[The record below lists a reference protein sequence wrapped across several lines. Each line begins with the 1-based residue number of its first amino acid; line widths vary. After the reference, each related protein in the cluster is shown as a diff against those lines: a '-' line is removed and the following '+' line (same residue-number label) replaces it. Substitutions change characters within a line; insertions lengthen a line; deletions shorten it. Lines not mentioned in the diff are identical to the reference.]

1 MTKKLNIALI
11 GCGGWGKNIA
21 RNLHQIGALA
31 CIYDSDQNL
40 SKKLNQDFK
49 LHDYTIN
56 DIFRNENIQAR
67 KLEAMSRDHSFRC
80 FMS

>member
-40 SKKLNQDFK
+40 SKKLIT
-49 LHDYTIN
+49 LI
-56 DIFRNENIQAR
+56 
-67 KLEAMSRDHSFRC
+67 
-80 FMS
+80 